1 MTTRAHRLG
10 ALAAEGIMVLL
21 GVLGAFVLEGLR
33 DDRELAREVRQDL
46 RSIADEVRRNRIGV
60 AVEIRSLGRVIA
72 GGEALIHQMDS
83 ARDGSV
89 LVVPDT
95 LLFLGTRWHPTYNAS
110 LGAVEA
116 LLASGRLSEIADPD
130 LRLRLAGLDE
140 VVADAVEEE
149 EFARAVSVESLAS
162 ALDYL
167 LVWPS
172 FQDILSDFFGG
183 TGEGASPQARAA
195 ELPIPSSGT
204 VEVVNT
210 QRVRNLLLRRVT
222 WQRAAIGE
230 FRRLDR
236 HLGDLLGLLENELR

>member
-1 MTTRAHRLG
+1 MTMRTHRLG
-10 ALAAEGIMVLL
+10 SLAAEGLMVLL

-46 RSIADEVRRNRIGV
+46 GSIEDELRRNRVGV
-60 AVEIRSLGRVIA
+60 AVEIGTLGRVVA
-72 GGEALIHQMDS
+72 GGEALIHQMES

-95 LLFLGTRWHPTYNAS
+95 LLFLGTYWHPTYNAS

-116 LLASGRLSEIADPD
+116 LLASGRLSEIADPN
-130 LRLRLAGLDE
+130 LRLGLAGLNE
-140 VVADAVEEE
+140 VVADALEEE
-149 EFARAVSVESLAS
+149 EFARAVSVESLGPV
-162 ALDYL
+162 LDD
-167 LVWPS
+167 LVGLPL
-172 FQDILSDFFGG
+172 FEDILSDFFGG

-204 VEVVNT
+204 VEIVT
-210 QRVRNLLLRRVT
+210 TRKVRNLVVRRVA